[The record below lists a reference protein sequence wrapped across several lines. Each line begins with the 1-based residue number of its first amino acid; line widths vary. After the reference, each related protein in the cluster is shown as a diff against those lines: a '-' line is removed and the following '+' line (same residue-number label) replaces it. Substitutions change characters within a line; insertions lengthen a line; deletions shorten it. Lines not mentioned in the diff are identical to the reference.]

1 MKLSDSKEMLQSLI
15 DGLSQSLLVDVAVF
29 DFDSHLVACTDAYLK
44 RKGSAVHAPSIEEA
58 MLNNTILVNQPG
70 FMRSCEGCRFR
81 EHCPA
86 TIEILSSIR
95 IDRRPIG
102 VIAITSFTKE
112 GHDRITDN
120 LHTYTKILNDI
131 SHLIGEIS
139 NYRNRIDHARQVEK
153 ILESTIEAFDDSLI
167 IADSKGI
174 ITYANAPAVQLFS
187 YCSLFSLSIDQIFPD
202 SIVGSILSGERLD
215 GELCQIGD
223 FYGKVTAQPVI
234 MDEHYGG
241 SWIRIAKNQ
250 ALTAKLLRQ
259 REIDYKDRFSLE
271 QIKGSHTSILELKD
285 KIKKVSRSASTVLIT
300 GETGTGKSLVAK
312 AIHYE
317 SPRSDGPFIAINC
330 ASIPESLFES
340 ELFGYEEGAF
350 TGAKKGGKFGMF
362 ELAQQGTLFLDEVGE
377 MPPYIQAKLLKVL
390 QDHTIERVGG
400 TRSIA
405 VDVRIIAAT
414 NKDIHEMIREK
425 SFRKDL
431 YYRLNVI
438 PLEVPS
444 LFHRIDD
451 ISALAEEFLRSHGE
465 RQKTDAKTLA
475 PEVLSCFQSYPW
487 PGNIRELE
495 NILEY
500 AVNLED
506 SPVIHLSSLP
516 ESFTNHDYLTMPG
529 HTTRPSTTGSTESR
543 AILSAL
549 KQYGWDVNGKKAA
562 ARSLGISLRTLYR
575 KLHELGIVASSS
587 H

>member
-1 MKLSDSKEMLQSLI
+1 MKLSDSKEMLQNLI
-15 DGLSQSLLVDVAVF
+15 DGLSHSLLVDVAVF
-29 DFDSHLVACTDAYLK
+29 DYDSHLVACTDTYLK

-131 SHLIGEIS
+131 SHLIGDIS

-444 LFHRIDD
+444 LSHRIDD
-451 ISALAEEFLRSHGE
+451 ISALADEFLRSHGE
-465 RQKTDAKTLA
+465 RQKADAKTLA

-516 ESFTNHDYLTMPG
+516 ESFTNRDHLTTSG
-529 HTTRPSTTGSTESR
+529 QTNRPATTGSTEIQ

-549 KQYGWDVNGKKAA
+549 KQHGWDVNGKKAA
-562 ARSLGISLRTLYR
+562 AQSLGISLRTLYR
-575 KLHELGIVASSS
+575 KLHELGIAAQSS

>member
-1 MKLSDSKEMLQSLI
+1 MKLSDSKEMIQSLI
-15 DGLSQSLLVDVAVF
+15 DGISHSLQVDVAVF
-29 DFDSHLVACTDAYLK
+29 DHDSQLIACTDAYLK

-112 GHDRITDN
+112 GHDRITEN
-120 LHTYTKILNDI
+120 LHTYTKNLNEI
-131 SHLIGEIS
+131 ARLIGEIS
-139 NYRNRIDHARQVEK
+139 NYRSRIDHSRQMEK
-153 ILESTIEAFDDSLI
+153 VLETTIEAFDDSLI
-167 IADSKGI
+167 IADSNGI

-187 YCSLFSLSIDQIFPD
+187 YCSLFSQSIDQIFPD
-202 SIVGSILSGERLD
+202 SIVSSILNGARLD

-234 MDEHYGG
+234 LEECYSG
-241 SWIRIAKNQ
+241 SWIQITKNQ
-250 ALTAKLLRQ
+250 VLTTKLLRQ

-271 QIKGSHTSILELKD
+271 QIKGSHTSILVLKD
-285 KIKKVSRSASTVLIT
+285 KIKKVARSASTVLIT

-317 SPRSDGPFIAINC
+317 SSRSDGPFIAINC

-350 TGAKKGGKFGMF
+350 TGAKKGGKSGMF

-425 SFRKDL
+425 LFRKDL

-444 LFHRIDD
+444 LSYRIDD
-451 ISALAEEFLRSHGE
+451 ISALADEFLRSHGE

-506 SPVIHLSSLP
+506 GPVILLSSLP
-516 ESFTNHDYLTMPG
+516 ESFTNRDHLTTPG
-529 HTTRPSTTGSTESR
+529 CTARSTTAGSTEGQ
-543 AILSAL
+543 AILAAL
-549 KQYGWDVNGKKAA
+549 KQFGWDVNGKKAA

-575 KLHELGIVASSS
+575 KLGEYGIVAPPSR
-587 H
+587 

>member
-1 MKLSDSKEMLQSLI
+1 MKLSDSKEMIQSLI
-15 DGLSQSLLVDVAVF
+15 DGISHSLQVDVAVF
-29 DFDSHLVACTDAYLK
+29 DHDSQLIACTDSYLK

-95 IDRRPIG
+95 IDRRPVG

-112 GHDRITDN
+112 GHDRITEN
-120 LHTYTKILNDI
+120 LHTYTKNLNEI
-131 SHLIGEIS
+131 ARLLGEIS
-139 NYRNRIDHARQVEK
+139 NYRSRINHSRQMEK
-153 ILESTIEAFDDSLI
+153 VLETTIEAFDDSLL
-167 IADSKGI
+167 IADSNGI

-187 YCSLFSLSIDQIFPD
+187 YCSLFSQSIDQIFPD
-202 SIVGSILSGERLD
+202 SIVSSILNGARLD

-234 MDEHYGG
+234 LDERYSG
-241 SWIRIAKNQ
+241 SWIRITKNQ
-250 ALTAKLLRQ
+250 ALTTKLLRQ

-271 QIKGSHTSILELKD
+271 QIKGSHTSILVLKD
-285 KIKKVSRSASTVLIT
+285 KIKKVARSASTVLIT

-317 SPRSDGPFIAINC
+317 SSRSDGPFIAINC

-350 TGAKKGGKFGMF
+350 TGAKKGGKSGMF

-425 SFRKDL
+425 LFRKDL

-444 LFHRIDD
+444 LSHRIDD
-451 ISALAEEFLRSHGE
+451 ISALADEFLRSHGE

-506 SPVIHLSSLP
+506 GPVIYLSSLP
-516 ESFTNHDYLTMPG
+516 ESFTNRDHLTKPG
-529 HTTRPSTTGSTESR
+529 RTARSTTAESTEGQ
-543 AILSAL
+543 AILTAL
-549 KQYGWDVNGKKAA
+549 DQYGWDVSGKKSAA
-562 ARSLGISLRTLYR
+562 QSLGISLRTLYR
-575 KLHELGIVASSS
+575 KLSEFGIVAPASR
-587 H
+587 